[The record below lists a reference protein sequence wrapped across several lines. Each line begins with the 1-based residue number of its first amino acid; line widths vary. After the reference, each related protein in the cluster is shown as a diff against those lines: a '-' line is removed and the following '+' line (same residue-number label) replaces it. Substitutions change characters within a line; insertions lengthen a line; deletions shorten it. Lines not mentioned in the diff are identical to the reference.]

1 MARNLSSANSPSPS
15 RMLFRGLLRRCPNC
29 GTRGA
34 FFVSWFRTQ
43 KNCRGCNL
51 FWQRNLEGFML
62 GALAISFILTGGAL
76 ITTLTIGVLLTY
88 PNLAIVEILIATIST
103 TLIVGIFGYPISY
116 TTWLAIDLIMRP
128 LDKVEQA
135 NTVNRK

>member
-1 MARNLSSANSPSPS
+1 
-15 RMLFRGLLRRCPNC
+15 
-29 GTRGA
+29 
-34 FFVSWFRTQ
+34 
-43 KNCRGCNL
+43 
-51 FWQRNLEGFML
+51 ML

-76 ITTLTIGVLLTY
+76 ITALTIGVLLSY

-128 LDKVEQA
+128 LDKAEEA
-135 NTVNRK
+135 NTDIRK

>member
-1 MARNLSSANSPSPS
+1 
-15 RMLFRGLLRRCPNC
+15 
-29 GTRGA
+29 
-34 FFVSWFRTQ
+34 
-43 KNCRGCNL
+43 
-51 FWQRNLEGFML
+51 ML

-88 PNLAIVEILIATIST
+88 PNLAIVEILIATIGT

-128 LDKVEQA
+128 LDKAEQA
-135 NTVNRK
+135 NTDIRK

>member
-1 MARNLSSANSPSPS
+1 
-15 RMLFRGLLRRCPNC
+15 
-29 GTRGA
+29 
-34 FFVSWFRTQ
+34 
-43 KNCRGCNL
+43 
-51 FWQRNLEGFML
+51 ML

-88 PNLAIVEILIATIST
+88 PNLAIVEILIATIGT

-128 LDKVEQA
+128 LDKAEQA
-135 NTVNRK
+135 NTDSRK

>member
-1 MARNLSSANSPSPS
+1 
-15 RMLFRGLLRRCPNC
+15 
-29 GTRGA
+29 
-34 FFVSWFRTQ
+34 
-43 KNCRGCNL
+43 
-51 FWQRNLEGFML
+51 ML

-88 PNLAIVEILIATIST
+88 PNLAIVEILIATIGT

-128 LDKVEQA
+128 LDKAEEA
-135 NTVNRK
+135 NTDIRK

>member
-1 MARNLSSANSPSPS
+1 MAQNSPSAL
-15 RMLFRGLLRRCPNC
+15 RMLLRGLSRRCPHC

-51 FWQRNLEGFML
+51 YWQRNLQGFML
-62 GALAISFILTGGAL
+62 GASAISFILTGGVL
-76 ITTLTIGVLLTY
+76 ISY
-88 PNLAIVEILIATIST
+88 PDIAIISQLISTISV
-103 TLIVGIFGYPISY
+103 TLIVGVAGYPISY

-128 LDKVEQA
+128 LDADELA
-135 NTVNRK
+135 NINKLR